1 MRSGCSTRASRSCI
15 VGCRRSCWKEIEYA
29 GTIEKRIDR
38 RKSSGHPVRRVGGAA
53 SAGKPVT
60 YRGTGSYV
68 LTRAIMPLAN
78 GDAVMHLIHDTI
90 ATIEPSESGFIYG
103 DCAGLAHLSVENEYS
118 SQFFCTF
125 TETGGDSFDL
135 RGRDEEDSAS
145 VEIIGG
151 SGKWAGA
158 TGAGT
163 WKRKWGQDNRGTY
176 EYEIK
181 ITTP

>member
-1 MRSGCSTRASRSCI
+1 MWAMFTRGVLFGATL
-15 VGCRRSCWKEIEYA
+15 VLF
-29 GTIEKRIDR
+29 
-38 RKSSGHPVRRVGGAA
+38 GGAV
-53 SAGKPVT
+53 SAGESVT

-68 LTRAIMPLAN
+68 LTRAILPLAN
-78 GDAVMHLIHDTI
+78 GDAVMHLIHDAI

-103 DCAGLAHLSVENEYS
+103 DCAGLAHLTVENEYS

-125 TETGGDSFDL
+125 TETEGNSFDL
-135 RGRDEEDSAS
+135 RGRDEKDGAS

-151 SGKWAGA
+151 SGKWTGA
-158 TGAGT
+158 TGAGI
-163 WKRKWGQDNRGTY
+163 WKRKWGQNNRGTY